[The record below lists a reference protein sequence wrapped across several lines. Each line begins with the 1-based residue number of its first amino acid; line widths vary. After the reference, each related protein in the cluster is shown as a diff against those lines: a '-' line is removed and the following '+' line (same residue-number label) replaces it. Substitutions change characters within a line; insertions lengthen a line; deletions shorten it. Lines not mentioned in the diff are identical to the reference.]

1 MYQQK
6 INKKL
11 EDTDGIQ
18 DVQAE
23 WNKIKNV
30 IVEVAKES
38 LGEKKGKRNEEWFD
52 KERRTAIQ
60 EKNNMRKI
68 MLQRMTRSS
77 KETYREHRR
86 RANKTCREKER
97 EMLKRQ
103 IGSIGVDR
111 ERADTRKYYQ
121 TVNRF
126 RKVFNPD

>member
-1 MYQQK
+1 M
-6 INKKL
+6 

-52 KERRTAIQ
+52 EEFRRAIQ

-68 MLQRMTRSS
+68 MLQKMTRNS
-77 KETYREHRR
+77 KEIYREHRR
-86 RANKTCREKER
+86 RANKICREKKR

-103 IGSIGVDR
+103 TESIEVDR
-111 ERADTRKYYQ
+111 DRADTK
-121 TVNRF
+121 
-126 RKVFNPD
+126 K

>member
-1 MYQQK
+1 LYQQK